1 MLLSVNARR
10 PRLSKFFL
18 YENRPAHR
26 WASLTGAIQR
36 GARKARDDGER
47 SERYNMRSNSKFDT
61 GCRRDDKSG
70 SRLAAPSEE
79 QFVMIREAK
88 PGQHQQGG
96 DNRRDGEGNSRYF
109 RGRTPG
115 FNQNRQLSERFS
127 KREGDR
133 SPYKPR
139 DDGRRDNRG
148 EPTYPRKDAERV
160 PRDRRS
166 AEPFSQRKGGLGVTG
181 SFARRNIG
189 GLNAP
194 DSKYPRTDAKGV
206 GEHRRSPERFSQEGG
221 IQWERDSFRSRN
233 IIRGYGLDKIYPT
246 EDADEAARDRR
257 PAEHFSRMGGDRK
270 TLRQSRNG
278 KRGQGTD
285 SRHPRSDTYD
295 VARNRQPPERFP
307 GRERD
312 LSSISRKPIGRES
325 SSRAVEGDESG
336 ARALELALDE
346 VGEVGPGL
354 PQSKGDRRSHTQKPT
369 ARQPPLR
376 EAEGMDTEH
385 SEQASIS
392 ARRHVTV
399 PLSIPRSSA
408 ASEFIYGTSAV
419 KSALQSGSR
428 KLHKLYIY
436 QGASG
441 TEEREGDKQFFKLAK
456 ERGVKVKGLGG
467 NDLRILDKMAQA
479 RPHNGYVLEA
489 SQLPNPPAEALDRV
503 ARLGE
508 DFSFTPGYQSKE
520 ELLVNGT
527 SRDIAGSSN
536 RYPFVLMLDSIL
548 DPGNLGAII
557 RSAAFFGVNAI
568 ALIDHNLAPFSPV
581 TLKASSG
588 AAEYM
593 RYLRI
598 KKDCEFVKRSKSN
611 GWKFFAAV
619 APESASASRV
629 ALDAVRLKLAES
641 ALMEGPCVLMLGGE
655 GDGLRTRLQKAADG
669 MVGIKGAGNL
679 NAEYGMDS
687 LNVSVAAALMM
698 QTFLKGS
705 PMPPD
710 DEVSETETERS
721 EDDEHLF

>member
-1 MLLSVNARR
+1 MLIFANARR
-10 PRLSKFFL
+10 LRVSKLFL
-18 YENRPAHR
+18 YENRPGDR

-36 GARKARDDGER
+36 GARKARDVGER
-47 SERYNMRSNSKFDT
+47 SERYDVRSNSNFDT
-61 GCRRDDKSG
+61 AYRRDDESG
-70 SRLAAPSEE
+70 SRQAASSEE

-96 DNRRDGEGNSRYF
+96 DDRWDGEGNSRYS

-139 DDGRRDNRG
+139 DDGRRDGRR
-148 EPTYPRKDAERV
+148 ESTYPRKDAERV

-166 AEPFSQRKGGLGVTG
+166 AEPFSQRKRGLGGTG
-181 SFARRNIG
+181 SFARRNIERIH
-189 GLNAP
+189 AP
-194 DSKYPRTDAKGV
+194 DSKYPRTDAEGV
-206 GEHRRSPERFSQEGG
+206 DEHRRSPERFSQEGES
-221 IQWERDSFRSRN
+221 QRERDSFRSRN
-233 IIRGYGLDKIYPT
+233 IIRGYGSDNIYPT
-246 EDADEAARDRR
+246 KDADEAARDRR
-257 PAEHFSRMGGDRK
+257 PTEHFSRIGGDRR
-270 TLRQSRNG
+270 TLRQSRDG
-278 KRGQGTD
+278 KSGQGTD

-295 VARNRQPPERFP
+295 VARNRQPPERFS

-325 SSRAVEGDESG
+325 SSRAVDGDESA

-346 VGEVGPGL
+346 VGQVGPGL
-354 PQSKGDRRSHTQKPT
+354 SQSRGDRRSHTHKPT
-369 ARQPPLR
+369 AWQRPLR

-385 SEQASIS
+385 SERASIS

-419 KSALQSGSR
+419 KSALQAGTR
-428 KLHKLYIY
+428 KLHILYIY

-441 TEEREGDKQFFKLAK
+441 TEQREGDRQFFKLAEK
-456 ERGVKVKGLGG
+456 RGVKVKRLGG
-467 NDLRILDKMAQA
+467 DDLRLLDKMAQA

-489 SQLPNPPAEALDRV
+489 SQLPNTPAEALDRV

-520 ELLVNGT
+520 EILVNGT

-593 RYLRI
+593 KYLRI
-598 KKDCEFVKRSKSN
+598 KKDYEFVKRSKSN
-611 GWKFFAAV
+611 GWKFAAV

-629 ALDAVRLKLAES
+629 VLDAVRLKLAER

-679 NAEYGMDS
+679 NAEYGLDS

-710 DEVSETETERS
+710 DEVSGTETERS